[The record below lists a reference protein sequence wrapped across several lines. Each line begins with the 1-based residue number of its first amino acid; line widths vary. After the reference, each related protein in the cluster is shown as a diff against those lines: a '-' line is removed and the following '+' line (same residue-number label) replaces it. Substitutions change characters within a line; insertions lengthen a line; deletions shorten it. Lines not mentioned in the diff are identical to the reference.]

1 MNTAFDALGRV
12 LSAMVLLMC
21 ATMTIT
27 VLLRYFLGVGSV
39 GLQELSLYFHGT
51 VIMLGAGYTLLHDGH
66 VRVDIFYREWSA
78 RRRAWVDL
86 LGTLLL
92 LMPFAIF
99 VVASSWSYVAS
110 AWSLL
115 EGSPEAGGLPG
126 VFLLKTMIPL
136 MGVLLGVAG
145 GMRGRSLLRELRQ

>member
-27 VLLRYFLGVGSV
+27 VALRYFLGVGSV

-99 VVASSWSYVAS
+99 VGASSWSYVAS